1 MKLKLIF
8 VFCILIQIKSFS
20 QSIYLK
26 LDKNISRFD
35 FVSSEGKI
43 DSDIQSNIGS
53 GFEVGYSTL
62 LYKKHPRFSY
72 SGGITYNEFNASVG
86 TSANLIK
93 WQTVYLGVKNSI
105 TYTFIKIKKGSLGIK
120 LGQNI
125 SKLIYGKEEV
135 NGILFDIK
143 NQKDFKG
150 ILLQNVAGLEAK
162 YLISDKIDFGLG
174 YNYMYSIDLASK
186 APQKFSIVTQ
196 QLSTTLYFKF
206 N

>member
-1 MKLKLIF
+1 
-8 VFCILIQIKSFS
+8 
-20 QSIYLK
+20 

-35 FVSSEGKI
+35 FVSSEGKM

-125 SKLIYGKEEV
+125 SKLIFGKEEV

>member
-35 FVSSEGKI
+35 FVSSEGKM

-125 SKLIYGKEEV
+125 SKLIFGKEEV

>member
-35 FVSSEGKI
+35 FVSSEGKM

-105 TYTFIKIKKGSLGIK
+105 TYTFIKIRKGSLGIK

-125 SKLIYGKEEV
+125 SKLIFGKEEV

-150 ILLQNVAGLEAK
+150 ILLQNVAGLEVK
-162 YLISDKIDFGLG
+162 YLISKNVDFGLG

>member
-8 VFCILIQIKSFS
+8 VFFILIQIKSFS

-35 FVSSEGKI
+35 FVSSEGKM

-125 SKLIYGKEEV
+125 SKLIFGKEEV

-150 ILLQNVAGLEAK
+150 ILLQNVAGLEVK
-162 YLISDKIDFGLG
+162 YLISKNVDFGLG

>member
-8 VFCILIQIKSFS
+8 VFFILIQIKSFS

-35 FVSSEGKI
+35 FVSSEGKM

-125 SKLIYGKEEV
+125 SKLIFGKEEV